1 MRKLFYLM
9 GKSASGKDTL
19 YRMLLSD
26 PSLALCPFV
35 IYTTRPMRDH
45 EREGVEYHFT
55 DESGLKA
62 LEEAGKVIERR
73 TYDTVHGPWHY
84 FTVDDGL
91 MDEKAGTDEEE
102 PADLLGIG
110 TPKSFVQ
117 VKAYFGKDRV
127 IPLYV
132 DVPPEIIRKRALKRE
147 MAQEV
152 PKLEEMERRLAADEI
167 DFAPEKL
174 AEAGIRVFYD
184 NSKAPEE
191 TFESMRA
198 AVLKEK
204 AGPV

>member
-45 EREGVEYHFT
+45 EHEGVEYHFT
-55 DESGLKA
+55 DENGLKE
-62 LEEAGKVIERR
+62 LEEAGRVIERR
-73 TYDTVHGPWHY
+73 TYNTVHGPWHY

-91 MDEKAGTDEEE
+91 MDEENA
-102 PADLLGIG
+102 ADLLGIG
-110 TPKSFVQ
+110 TPKSFMQ
-117 VKAYFGKDRV
+117 VKAYFGEDRV
-127 IPLYV
+127 IPLYI
-132 DVPPEIIRKRALKRE
+132 DVPPELIRKRALERE
-147 MAQEV
+147 MAQDV

-167 DFAPEKL
+167 DFAPERL
-174 AEAGIRVFYD
+174 AEAGITCFYD
-184 NSKAPEE
+184 NSGKPEE
-191 TFESMRA
+191 TFAKMSK

-204 AGPV
+204 ARTV